1 MNMKRFIILF
11 IMAIISI
18 SVSSQTEDELRAYF
32 NNNSSN
38 LDPIE
43 GFYDVETSGD
53 YISPLVHL
61 KYQKEQ
67 FSWIIKQ
74 SFANTFDVYIKYD
87 DGEIGLFDVVKIK
100 KIGTTNVY
108 YFYFESSKCR
118 TYLTDNNYHFV
129 AKLLLDHKTAI
140 KFTRNE
146 RLAPSIKIY
155 YNFDCIKTFPNY

>member
-1 MNMKRFIILF
+1 MIPSGIFSIICGL
-11 IMAIISI
+11 I
-18 SVSSQTEDELRAYF
+18 T
-32 NNNSSN
+32 
-38 LDPIE
+38 
-43 GFYDVETSGD
+43 
-53 YISPLVHL
+53 YIPVL
-61 KYQKEQ
+61 
-67 FSWIIKQ
+67 
-74 SFANTFDVYIKYD
+74 IKYD

-140 KFTRNE
+140 KFTGNE